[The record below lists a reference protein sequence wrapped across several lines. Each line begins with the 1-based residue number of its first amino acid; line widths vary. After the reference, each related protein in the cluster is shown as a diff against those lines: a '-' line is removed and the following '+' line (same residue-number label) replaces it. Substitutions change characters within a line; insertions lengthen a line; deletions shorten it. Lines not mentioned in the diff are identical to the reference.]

1 MYLKKLKLV
10 QVALHI
16 FMFHIC
22 GFNQLWVE
30 NTRGKKAQKLQEG
43 KGAYCLLLITCLHS
57 TCTAFK
63 IIYIKFISGSICNLE
78 ML

>member
-16 FMFHIC
+16 FMFHVC

-30 NTRGKKAQKLQEG
+30 NTRGKKPRNFMKEKQLTV
-43 KGAYCLLLITCLHS
+43 C
-57 TCTAFK
+57 
-63 IIYIKFISGSICNLE
+63 
-78 ML
+78 

>member
-1 MYLKKLKLV
+1 MIQEFLIHILVSIYLKKLKLV

-30 NTRGKKAQKLQEG
+30 NTWGKKSPENSWRKMS
-43 KGAYCLLLITCLHS
+43 LLFAADYLFT
-57 TCTAFK
+57 
-63 IIYIKFISGSICNLE
+63 
-78 ML
+78 

>member
-1 MYLKKLKLV
+1 MIQEFLNHILVSIYLKKLKLV

-30 NTRGKKAQKLQEG
+30 NTWGKKAQKKTKKLN
-43 KGAYCLLLITCLHS
+43 I
-57 TCTAFK
+57 
-63 IIYIKFISGSICNLE
+63 
-78 ML
+78 